1 MQVKPQEVSADKA
14 TTADVNSVVD
24 GILNDNGNPDGV
36 EVELCFVSSPRGV
49 AAGIGIYTDE
59 MDFPL
64 TITLQ
69 RLKQLVEAIEAE
81 VPHA

>member
-14 TTADVNSVVD
+14 ITSDLDSIID
-24 GILNDNGNPDGV
+24 SIIEDSGYPDGV
-36 EVELCFVSSPRGV
+36 ELELCFVSSPRGIE
-49 AAGIGIYTDE
+49 AGIGIYTDD

-64 TITLQ
+64 TISLN

-81 VPHA
+81 VINA